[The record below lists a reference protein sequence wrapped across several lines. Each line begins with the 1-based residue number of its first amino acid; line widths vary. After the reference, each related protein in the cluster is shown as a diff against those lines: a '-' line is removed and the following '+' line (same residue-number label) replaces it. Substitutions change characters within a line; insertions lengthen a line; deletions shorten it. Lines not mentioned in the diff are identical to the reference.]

1 MLMIF
6 CGSDSKNIE
15 KSENVEKLYFLNFSD
30 KFYLQSLK
38 VSLRN
43 SQPAT
48 LYPNKNLKT
57 PQLL

>member
-1 MLMIF
+1 MDF
-6 CGSDSKNIE
+6 FGSDSKNIE
-15 KSENVEKLYFLNFSD
+15 KSENFEKLYFYYFSD

-43 SQPAT
+43 SQSGA
-48 LYPNKNLKT
+48 LYPNQNLKT